1 MNGGVDLIVDLSGS
15 GQLRGHA
22 KVVDCRQLDRR
33 TLMKHQCFHQLPNAK
48 MVKYKNIW
56 AWILKD
62 AEPYEMPFDYSHKQ
76 GAVIFVT
83 VRKRMG
89 PQCFGAEVEPAN
101 SPALQGT
108 CHGGKGCE
116 GPECLEFVLSAVA
129 HNGRALLLANPEL
142 TRNREIVLSAV
153 AENGFALEFASPEL
167 QGKGAGEAWAM
178 PEETPSPSHEGNK
191 CCETNMPA
199 RSGGDAVES
208 MRLPY

>member
-1 MNGGVDLIVDLSGS
+1 MIVDLSGS

-22 KVVDCRQLDRR
+22 KLVDRRQLDHH

-89 PQCFGAEVEPAN
+89 PVA
-101 SPALQGT
+101 ALKEESRT
-108 CHGGKGCE
+108 
-116 GPECLEFVLSAVA
+116 
-129 HNGRALLLANPEL
+129 
-142 TRNREIVLSAV
+142 
-153 AENGFALEFASPEL
+153 ALEAASSSLHSE
-167 QGKGAGEAWAM
+167 
-178 PEETPSPSHEGNK
+178 
-191 CCETNMPA
+191 
-199 RSGGDAVES
+199 
-208 MRLPY
+208 